1 MQVACLLRQSLQAVR
16 AFRLR
21 AVFSLLSVALGVGS
35 LTVIVAA
42 TEGAYQK
49 AYEIVGRFGP
59 DSLLVIGGSDEARAI
74 GQREKTLTLDDM
86 HAVLDRFPTV
96 YIGVPMSSQGDVP
109 VSYRSKKY
117 RTIVV
122 GAGGDYSRAWTWP
135 VVRGSDITE
144 EHVKGAQKVALIGGF
159 LAREL
164 FGDEEPVGRTV
175 FVKGI
180 PVKVIGVL
188 EERGMSPR
196 GTNLDDRLV
205 MPITTVMGKIKN
217 EREYISAFRVRFLDQ
232 DRLSEHTEEL
242 RAFLRERHGTPDGQP
257 DDFRVISPTEI
268 ITFLV
273 ALTGSLVVFLGI
285 TGAISLVVAGF
296 VLANLF
302 LLSVSERTREIGI
315 RRALGA
321 RRHEILHQFLVEAL
335 LLTTAGGLL
344 GFILAVPS
352 SRLLAYVADF
362 PLHFSW
368 RALAV
373 GMALSTI
380 IGLVFGLQPARKAA
394 RLTPLEALRS

>member
-1 MQVACLLRQSLQAVR
+1 MQVSCLLRQSLQAVY

-59 DSLLVIGGSDEARAI
+59 DSLLVIGGSDEASAI
-74 GQREKTLTLDDM
+74 GQREKTLTLEDM
-86 HAVLDRFPTV
+86 RAVLDRFPTV

-109 VSYRSKKY
+109 VSYRSRKY
-117 RTIVV
+117 RTMVV
-122 GAGGDYSRAWTWP
+122 GAGSDYSRAWTWP
-135 VVRGSDITE
+135 VVRGSDITDD
-144 EHVKGAQKVALIGGF
+144 HVKGARKVALIGAF

-175 FVKGI
+175 IVKGI
-180 PVKVIGVL
+180 PVQVIGVL
-188 EERGMSPR
+188 GERGMAPH

-217 EREYISAFRVRFLDQ
+217 ERQYISAFRVRFLDQ
-232 DRLSEHTEEL
+232 DRLSERTREL
-242 RAFLRERHGTPDGQP
+242 QSFLRERHGTPDGQP

-285 TGAISLVVAGF
+285 TGTISLVVAGF

-321 RRHEILHQFLVEAL
+321 RRGDILRQFLAEAL
-335 LLTTAGGLL
+335 LLTTAGGLV
-344 GFILAVPS
+344 GFLLAVPS
-352 SRLLAYVADF
+352 SRLLALVADF

-373 GMALSTI
+373 GIALSTVV
-380 IGLVFGLQPARKAA
+380 GLVFGLQPARKAA